1 MSLKPCK
8 TIFQAAGT
16 ILLSLLYPLFSP
28 WWPAPHLSFL
38 PPSSIIHFLGLEFFD
53 DEIISFYKNLETLFS
68 LKENNVLSEELYNAA
83 VNGLYNS
90 TNRYAF
96 TVEKAAAHED
106 LDDCVEIDDDSEIL
120 S

>member
-1 MSLKPCK
+1 ML
-8 TIFQAAGT
+8 
-16 ILLSLLYPLFSP
+16 
-28 WWPAPHLSFL
+28 
-38 PPSSIIHFLGLEFFD
+38 
-53 DEIISFYKNLETLFS
+53 S